1 MADGDAQPKPPDA
14 TAHSGVGVGVGVR
27 VLLGYLLLPPKTIKV
42 VEPPS
47 SASAPTIKAPSPSPA
62 PHRTA
67 RNDSWLAVAGTAG
80 ALAPG
85 HRRRRMMGCLRL
97 REPDAR
103 WTTDATVYTAQLGIM
118 TNPPDLDED
127 PMRAS
132 RFKSSTAVRGRTR
145 GHRF

>member
-62 PHRTA
+62 PHWR
-67 RNDSWLAVAGTAG
+67 
-80 ALAPG
+80 
-85 HRRRRMMGCLRL
+85 
-97 REPDAR
+97 
-103 WTTDATVYTAQLGIM
+103 QGIGGG
-118 TNPPDLDED
+118 E
-127 PMRAS
+127 
-132 RFKSSTAVRGRTR
+132 
-145 GHRF
+145 